1 MLRVPPDANA
11 GSDPEEGSVK
21 LNMVVASSEAV
32 ACRVFIGCTDLA
44 NEFGVWLQAN
54 GWVVRIEADVEPAAQ
69 PRLKEEEEMAAV
81 LTGAFEKWKI
91 TSTMQS

>member
-1 MLRVPPDANA
+1 M
-11 GSDPEEGSVK
+11 K
-21 LNMVVASSEAV
+21 LNMVVASSETV
-32 ACRVFIGCTDLA
+32 ACRVFIGCTDTA
-44 NEFGVWLQAN
+44 TEFAAWLQLQ
-54 GWVVRIEADVEPAAQ
+54 GWSVRIEADVEPAAQ